1 MKKIIS
7 LLLVFSTLFIGSCV
21 YADEANTRFG
31 VLKAFGI
38 MEGDGS
44 GNLELERYV
53 TRAEFTKMAIAA
65 SSYRN
70 SVTSSLSVSPFP
82 DVNYDKWYASYV
94 YLGVTNKLLSGYKDG
109 TFKPDNT
116 VLYEEGVAIL
126 LRLLGYQDSEFAY
139 SWPTG
144 QIGMGERIGLCDGVN
159 SYQGQPLTRN
169 QVSCLFY
176 NLLNCTS
183 KNGTSYTATLE
194 HSIVSDI
201 MLSSSY
207 LQDDTLKKG
216 YVVTSAGTYEVL
228 ENFDYSLI
236 GYMGDAVIKDK
247 KMVSFIPES
256 TNKTV
261 YNVFSVSGQNLILF
275 KDGRISDY
283 KLDGDE
289 ILYADGTKTTVSAM
303 LSKFAPGDVLEL
315 HCDENWELEY
325 VAYSKNSLEGPLVIK
340 SSTWH
345 TTAGISENAFV
356 VKNGKISNLS
366 DLEMYDVVYYS
377 PQLQSVWASNKRVF
391 GIYEDALP
399 NTDQITEIVLSG
411 TTYTIDSV
419 DAFIKLSSGGQF
431 KEGDNVTL
439 LLDRDGAVCDVISP
453 DETENVIGYMV
464 SGGSKNYQTADGDT
478 YSSNYVTLINAD
490 GEEVEY
496 ESVRDYSN
504 YYKDMPVSVSFKNG
518 KASLSKLETAFSVYG
533 VVSQSGKSIGSVPL
547 DEDIKILDIV
557 KGDITCDMLFK
568 KIFLQ
573 RIDGISLSDAD
584 ILYAQKNASGKID
597 LLFLNDVTGDAYS
610 YGLVTKAVKESS
622 GMRISGSYTYFDK
635 SQKSAVNTSGMAF
648 SVYSGSPVQIRYS
661 KNSVENMIKLNSVGT
676 VTQIGNNTATIAG
689 TAYSFVSDV
698 AMYSYDGSE
707 YQAVTLDEIKE
718 LSVSKTI
725 TAYAETSNLIRGRIR
740 VLIAK

>member
-1 MKKIIS
+1 MKKIVS
-7 LLLVFSTLFIGSCV
+7 LLLVALLAFGGTGV
-21 YADEANTRFG
+21 YADDSFARFG

-44 GNLELERYV
+44 GNLELDRHV

-82 DVNYDKWYASYV
+82 DVTYDKWFSPYV
-94 YLGVTNKLLSGYKDG
+94 YLGVTNSLLAGYKDG
-109 TFKPDNT
+109 TFKPYNT
-116 VLYEEGVAIL
+116 VLYEEGIAIL

-144 QIGMGERIGLCDGVN
+144 QIGMGERIGLCDNVN
-159 SYQGQPLTRN
+159 SYQGQPLTRD
-169 QVSCLFY
+169 QVSYLFY
-176 NLLNCTS
+176 NLLNSQT
-183 KNGTSYTATLE
+183 KGGASYTAALE
-194 HSIVSDI
+194 HSIVKDI

-228 ENFDYSLI
+228 EGFDYSLI
-236 GYMGDAVIKDK
+236 GYRGDAVIKDK
-247 KMVSFIPES
+247 KIVSFIPES

-275 KDGRISDY
+275 KDGKVSDY

-289 ILYADGTKTTVSAM
+289 ILYCDGAKTTVSAM
-303 LSKFAPGDVLEL
+303 LPQFAPGDVLEL

-345 TTAGISENAFV
+345 TSAGISENAFV
-356 VKNGKISNLS
+356 VKNGKISSLS

-377 PQLQSVWASNKRVF
+377 PELQSVWASNKRVF

-399 NTDQITEIVLSG
+399 NADQITQIVLSG

-419 DAFIKLSSGGQF
+419 DAFIKLSSGGKF
-431 KEGDNVTL
+431 KKGDNVTL
-439 LLDRDGAVCDVISP
+439 ILDRDGAVCDVISP
-453 DETENVIGYMV
+453 DETENIIGYMV

-496 ESVRDYSN
+496 ESIRDYSN

-518 KASLSKLETAFSVYG
+518 KATLSKIETAFSVLG
-533 VVSQSGKSIGSVPL
+533 TVSQKSKTIGGLPL

-557 KGDITCDMLFK
+557 KGDTATDMLYK

-573 RIDGISLSDAD
+573 RIDGISLSNSD
-584 ILYAQKNASGKID
+584 ILYAQKNSEGKID
-597 LLFLNDVTGDAYS
+597 VLFLNDVTGDAYS
-610 YGLVTKAVKESS
+610 YGLVTKAVKESAS
-622 GMRISGSYTYFDK
+622 MSASGSYTYFDNSKK
-635 SQKSAVNTSGMAF
+635 SSINTLGMTF
-648 SVYSGSPVQIRYS
+648 SVYSGNPVQIRYS
-661 KNSVENMIKLNSVGT
+661 KNGIDSMVKLTLVGVVSDMGSGSVTIKGGAYLCASNLAMYS
-676 VTQIGNNTATIAG
+676 QIGN
-689 TAYSFVSDV
+689 
-698 AMYSYDGSE
+698 E
-707 YQAVTLDEIKE
+707 YQAVTLDEMKA
-718 LSVSKTI
+718 LSATKTI
-725 TAYAETSNLIRGRIR
+725 TAYAEKTNLIRGRIR